1 MFLYE
6 FCDLL
11 CQFAKLSLCWVM
23 TGASD
28 VNVRRQYAHI
38 QLVYVTVTVWL
49 LLKVWYVSS
58 PVRTSILYRTDMF
71 IVFINDHEC
80 KQWSTMM
87 ISCCYGRPLSVSG
100 RPCYILPMFFLI
112 NFFYGRLILRPWLT
126 EVRESFTR
134 GGPWVSLEKLVLG
147 FLSWSPL
154 NYRVGQKVTKFGVF
168 SDPTRKRSALTP
180 ERGRIL

>member
-1 MFLYE
+1 
-6 FCDLL
+6 
-11 CQFAKLSLCWVM
+11 M

-80 KQWSTMM
+80 KQ
-87 ISCCYGRPLSVSG
+87 
-100 RPCYILPMFFLI
+100 
-112 NFFYGRLILRPWLT
+112 
-126 EVRESFTR
+126 
-134 GGPWVSLEKLVLG
+134 
-147 FLSWSPL
+147 
-154 NYRVGQKVTKFGVF
+154 
-168 SDPTRKRSALTP
+168 
-180 ERGRIL
+180 